1 MTRPF
6 RKHSPLRSNTF
17 LNNSFPTHALALLLT
32 GLGLLAPSVASAGA
46 STGTSAGTSAESV
59 RTLEQ
64 AVPLEDARGIKIST
78 QVGRIEV
85 TGRGGWS
92 DDIRVDIEVYCDSDN
107 RSACERA
114 ADAVELQWRRRD
126 GHLQLMTR
134 GSTQLRAHHI
144 RIVTR
149 VSVPEEADIEVR
161 VGVGELVVE
170 DVEGDIEARVQTG
183 DIRMSLRAKHFG
195 RAEVSSNFGE
205 AALYVDGG
213 RVEGSGFVH
222 HGVEWSAGDGSSRV
236 DASTGAGDVTVRLR

>member
-1 MTRPF
+1 MTRP
-6 RKHSPLRSNTF
+6 RTPSRSRWWLRDTTF
-17 LNNSFPTHALALLLT
+17 PAHALALLLT
-32 GLGLLAPSVASAGA
+32 GLGLFTPTTVGA
-46 STGTSAGTSAESV
+46 DPI

-64 AVPLEDARGIKIST
+64 AVPMEDARGIKIST

-107 RSACERA
+107 ASACRRA
-114 ADAVELQWRRRD
+114 ADDVELEWRRRD
-126 GHLQLMTR
+126 GRLNLMTR

-149 VSVPEEADIEVR
+149 VSVPEEAEIEVR

-222 HGVEWSAGDGSSRV
+222 RGVEWRAGKGSSRV